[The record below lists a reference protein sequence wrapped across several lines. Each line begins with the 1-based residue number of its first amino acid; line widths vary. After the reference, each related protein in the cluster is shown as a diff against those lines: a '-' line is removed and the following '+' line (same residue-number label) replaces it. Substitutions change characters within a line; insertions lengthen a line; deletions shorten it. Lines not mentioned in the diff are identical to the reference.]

1 MPKFSAGMKVNEV
14 LAGHPSARWVFAAY
28 HIGGCS
34 DCALAE
40 DETLKEVATA
50 YGIPLEKLMRDLN
63 SLVSQ
68 AE

>member
-1 MPKFSAGMKVNEV
+1 MPTIIGSLGGIS
-14 LAGHPSARWVFAAY
+14 LYSWVFAAY

-34 DCALAE
+34 GCALAE

-50 YGIPLEKLMRDLN
+50 YGIPLEKLVRDLN